1 MIRRPPRSTLFPY
14 TTLFRSGCS
23 RPTMVHR
30 NEVAELPLG
39 VQPRSMPTK
48 MIGHEGRDKVIAVV
62 IAVLET
68 EGVGDSGF
76 RASRLQQFRAKL
88 LHQERIGVAAVDQ
101 EIGKSSAVLDQRDR
115 IVLAPSLSIVTEI
128 GCQRLDTPRNLRGCC
143 DRRKGA
149 GGAVALRMRE
159 SDR

>member
-1 MIRRPPRSTLFPY
+1 MNPGPAQRATCCE
-14 TTLFRSGCS
+14 TGCS

-30 NEVAELPLG
+30 NEVAERPLG

-101 EIGKSSAVLDQRDR
+101 EIGKSSAVLDQRNR
-115 IVLAPSLSIVTEI
+115 TVLPPTLPIFTTLPYP
-128 GCQRLDTPRNLRGCC
+128 RLT
-143 DRRKGA
+143 
-149 GGAVALRMRE
+149 
-159 SDR
+159 